1 MAKFYTVEKEINGK
15 KYTAQFNGISA
26 ALNAADNCYI
36 DDTDNTSIEKT
47 AKYLFQNVIIE
58 PKLKIEDFGADKIGE
73 ITEKEINGKIY
84 KAKYNGM
91 LFAVKAIDKSY
102 IDGGSNTS
110 VEKIARLLLNE
121 VIIEPEKLEPD
132 DFETM
137 DEFNEVISFAR
148 EVMQGGEI
156 IKEFNEVI
164 AFAREVMQGN
174 FRSESKNESTAKKK
188 STR

>member
-26 ALNAADNCYI
+26 ALNAVDNCYVG
-36 DDTDNTSIEKT
+36 DTDNISIEKT
-47 AKYLFQNVIIE
+47 AKYLLQNVIIE

-73 ITEKEINGKIY
+73 IVEKEINGKLY

-91 LFAVKAIDKSY
+91 LFAIRAIDGSY
-102 IDGGSNTS
+102 VDGGSSTS
-110 VEKIARLLLNE
+110 VEKMAKMMLSD
-121 VIIEPEKLEPD
+121 VIVEPEKLDPD
-132 DFETM
+132 DFDTM
-137 DEFNEVISFAR
+137 DEFNEVINFAR
-148 EVMQGGEI
+148 EVMQGGET

-174 FRSESKNESTAKKK
+174 FRGEGKNEGTAKKK
-188 STR
+188 GAR